1 MTPTEAFLREELVAP
16 DVPAVYP
23 PADLMGVTKDVQARP
38 TILETSNTRGL
49 LGKLFGKG
57 TVAALLLSVL
67 LISGTAWAA
76 GGFGSGNIS
85 CGQWTESKEADGP
98 LHNTREQ
105 WVLGYL
111 SAYSRWVDR
120 SDVVKTNDGYGAT
133 VWIDNFCRDNPFKYM
148 NEAAEQL
155 IYALEAR

>member
-1 MTPTEAFLREELVAP
+1 MRKTFMV
-16 DVPAVYP
+16 
-23 PADLMGVTKDVQARP
+23 
-38 TILETSNTRGL
+38 
-49 LGKLFGKG
+49 
-57 TVAALLLSVL
+57 ALLIAVF
-67 LISGTAWAA
+67 LISGGTAWAVGFGA
-76 GGFGSGNIS
+76 VGFGSGNIS
-85 CGQWTESKEADGP
+85 CGQWTESKEADGS
-98 LHNTREQ
+98 LHKTREQ